1 MADDPD
7 NLVLSLLR
15 EMRQENRQR
24 FDAIDKRFDAVENRI
39 DAVEDRLETIKE
51 QVTGM
56 GGVIYAIYAK
66 LMTQEERIEALELV
80 KGTPAE

>member
-7 NLVLSLLR
+7 NLVLPLLR

-39 DAVEDRLETIKE
+39 DAVKDRLETIKE